1 MEQSLQVAMDSY
13 YLRATHKTPELNFNF
28 TNGIFEISGRSIPEN
43 SIEFY
48 RPLLKCLDEYIKD
61 PKEET
66 HLKIILEYFNT
77 SSSKCLVEIFRRLE
91 KIHKEGQYLKID
103 WYYEKEDEDILES
116 GQDFKEI
123 MKLPIEMVLINGA
136 KE

>member
-1 MEQSLQVAMDSY
+1 MESY
-13 YLRATHKTPELNFNF
+13 YLSATQKTPQLKFDVVK
-28 TNGIFEISGRSIPEN
+28 GVFEISGRSIPEN

-48 RPLLKCLDEYIKD
+48 KPLLNWLDEYVKS
-61 PKEET
+61 PQSTT

-91 KIHKEGQYLKID
+91 VLHKSGQELKID

-123 MKLPIEMVLINGA
+123 MKLPIEMVLINGNG
-136 KE
+136 E